1 MPNCAACGKSTNAMI
16 SMGGCRLCRSC
27 DPIIR
32 ERMDA
37 LRAEGKNVDI
47 SRIARDLYREQF
59 AGGDYLLR
67 EPPKDLM
74 DAIKHK
80 AVDESDNI
88 RGIIIKAL
96 RAYVGA

>member
-1 MPNCAACGKSTNAMI
+1 MGKCAACEKLTPAMVG
-16 SMGGCRLCRSC
+16 MGGVLICRAC

-32 ERMDA
+32 ERMEA
-37 LRAEGKNVDI
+37 LQAEGKTVDV

-67 EPPKDLM
+67 EPPKELM
-74 DAIKHK
+74 DAIKHR
-80 AVDESDNI
+80 AIDEGDNI

>member
-1 MPNCAACGKSTNAMI
+1 MVG
-16 SMGGCRLCRSC
+16 MGGVLICRAC

-32 ERMDA
+32 ERMAA
-37 LRAEGKNVDI
+37 LRAEGKSVDV

-74 DAIKHK
+74 DAIKHR

-96 RAYVGA
+96 RAHVGA